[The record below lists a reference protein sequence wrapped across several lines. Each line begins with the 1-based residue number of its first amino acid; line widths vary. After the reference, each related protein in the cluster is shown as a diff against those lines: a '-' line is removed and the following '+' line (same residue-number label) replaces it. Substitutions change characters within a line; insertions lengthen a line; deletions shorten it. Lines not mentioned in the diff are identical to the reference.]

1 MSPNTGRLEELQLIQ
16 FTLLPEEILTF
27 LDDEGSV
34 WSHLLEIYGEDASAD
49 FSWPNS
55 APHIQVKSQSSI
67 WFEVHFPTA
76 NNSNP
81 SVSVKGENITRSEQE
96 RWQSII
102 QEKMDEI
109 AASE

>member
-1 MSPNTGRLEELQLIQ
+1 MSSNTGRLEELQLIQ

-34 WSHLLEIYGEDASAD
+34 WSHLLEIYGEDTSAD
-49 FSWPNS
+49 FSWPTS

-67 WFEVHFPTA
+67 WFEVRFPMA
-76 NNSNP
+76 DNSNP